1 MELTEKVQIQTLDD
15 FCAEKGIEHIHYLKM
30 DVEGHELSVLQGGR
44 EMLAKGA
51 IDWIQFEFGGC
62 NIDSRTYLRDFF
74 ELLTPYYDIY
84 RLLRNGFRPIRRY
97 HETYEIFTTTNFI
110 AIRRTGNKYW

>member
-1 MELTEKVQIQTLDD
+1 MI
-15 FCAEKGIEHIHYLKM
+15 A
-30 DVEGHELSVLQGGR
+30 S
-44 EMLAKGA
+44 GA
-51 IDWIQFEFGGC
+51 IDWIQFEFGRC

-74 ELLTPYYDIY
+74 GLLNSHYVIY
-84 RLLRNGFRPIRRY
+84 RLLRNGFRPIRHY